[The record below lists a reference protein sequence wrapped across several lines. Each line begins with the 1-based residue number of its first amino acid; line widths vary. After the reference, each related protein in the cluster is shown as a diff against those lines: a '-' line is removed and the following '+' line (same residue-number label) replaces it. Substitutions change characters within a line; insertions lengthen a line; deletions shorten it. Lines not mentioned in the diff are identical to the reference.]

1 MHVNLIGPAARVL
14 QFLCDSVRPRR
25 APFLRGARF
34 AIKMVYLGIDIGGTK
49 RVVVVGDHNGKPL
62 IHTRRAMEKSGDW
75 RADLECLIDDGR
87 SLLADWEKRTGEVLA
102 GVGASVPGPADALR
116 GILLNPPNLPS
127 WHNAPI
133 GPVLREAFGV
143 EVRIDNDANAAAL
156 AEHAYGAGRGVEDM
170 VYLTMSTGVGAGVI
184 ADGHLLKGA
193 YGGAGEVGHLPVE
206 FPGIACRCGLHGCL
220 EAYVGGNA
228 WRKRLCEIVPEDSDV
243 LSRAGG
249 DRDAIRPEHL
259 VSAAREGDP
268 FACGEF
274 ERWLDYLVRGI
285 VALVMALEPERI
297 VLGTIAT
304 AAGQALCFDPLRERV
319 TAALWPHQ
327 AERLSIVPASLG
339 EELPQRAGLAVALS
353 GTRMED
359 SAL

>member
-1 MHVNLIGPAARVL
+1 MHVNLIGPVARVL
-14 QFLCDSVRPRR
+14 QFVCDTF
-25 APFLRGARF
+25 APEGLSLGRGTGS
-34 AIKMVYLGIDIGGTK
+34 AIQMVFLGIDIGGTK
-49 RVVVVGDHNGKPL
+49 RVVVVGDPTGKPL
-62 IHTRRAMEKSGDW
+62 LHIRRPMENSGDW
-75 RADLECLIDDGR
+75 RADLDRVIDDGR
-87 SLLADWEKRTGEVLA
+87 SLLADWEAKTGEVLA
-102 GVGASVPGPADALR
+102 GVGVSVPGPADAVR
-116 GILLNPPNLPS
+116 GLLLNPPNLPS

-133 GPVLREAFGV
+133 GPALREAFGV

-156 AEHAYGAGRGVEDM
+156 AEHAHGAGRGVADM

-184 ADGHLLKGA
+184 ADGRLLKGA
-193 YGGAGEVGHLPVE
+193 YGGAGEAGHLPVE
-206 FPGIACRCGLHGCL
+206 FPGIACRCGLYGCL

-228 WRKRLCEIVPEDSDV
+228 WRSRLCEIVPEGSDV

-259 VSAAREGDP
+259 VAAAREGDA
-268 FACGEF
+268 FARGEF
-274 ERWLDYLVRGI
+274 DRWLDFLARGI
-285 VALVMALEPERI
+285 VPLVMAFEPERI

-304 AAGQALCFDPLRERV
+304 AAGQSLCFDPLHERL

-327 AERLSIVPASLG
+327 AERLSIVPAELG

-353 GTRMED
+353 GTRMEE